1 MFHGAVS
8 LAAALSASGGW
19 LLLSGVLGWSHP
31 LADTLVGL
39 ACLLLGSFGGWQ
51 VLRAQRH
58 LADTA
63 RDLSAGRLETRASTA
78 WHGQSGELARRLN
91 QLARALT
98 QLHDRQ
104 AEGELQTHT
113 RLRQEQERL
122 QQTNRELRRALNES
136 LDAARTQSELFSN
149 LSHELRT
156 PLTAVLGY
164 ADLLRKSGLSA
175 AQEQQLATLDRS
187 ARGMLG
193 MINDLLD
200 WSRIEAGKLQ
210 LHEDRFDV
218 LATVEDTTTLLAPLA
233 YEKNLELVRI
243 CYHDVPRQITGDAQR
258 LRQILTNLISNA
270 IKFTPAGEVVVR
282 VMREREEGGK
292 TWLRFSV
299 SDSGIGI
306 APEQQQALFRP
317 FQQASRSTGGSGL
330 GLAITRRL
338 AGLMGGEIALDSE
351 PGRGSTFS
359 ALLPFAEL
367 QQEGLLER
375 TPDRRLREHSV
386 WVLEAHAT
394 ARLALSHWLEFW
406 GLRVT
411 SHDSAGTLGAALERA
426 TPNMRPA
433 AVIVGASESEAAE
446 PVFLERLRSW
456 SARAPVLVMLSSVS
470 LDAQARLRAAGAAA
484 CLPKCVGHEGL
495 QAELL
500 RLAGGTPHKR
510 PLPGH
515 RVLVADNNLPARRYI
530 AALCAELGLQV
541 FEAAD
546 GVQALEIWHAQQP
559 EFVLLDARMPAP
571 DGPACARSIRA
582 AEGARRRCRIYAIS
596 AHLEPEERREFLDAG
611 ADGVLIKP
619 FDGRQLARALRAGEP
634 APPSN
639 SATSVLGS
647 DPALLQLL
655 LEELPEQYGE
665 LAQAVARA
673 DSGSV
678 RAATHQLHG
687 TASFYHLAALKE
699 SCATLEQQLVRREGG
714 SAFGPARDRIQRD
727 LDATLGEIRDRL
739 AASRG
744 TAGAALP

>member
-1 MFHGAVS
+1 MFHGAAT
-8 LAAALSASGGW
+8 LALALATGGGW
-19 LLLSGVLGWSHP
+19 LLLSRALGWGGP
-31 LADTLVGL
+31 LADTLAGL
-39 ACLLLGSFGGWQ
+39 AMLALGGAGLWRAAQ
-51 VLRAQRH
+51 AQRH
-58 LADTA
+58 LAETV
-63 RDLSAGRLETRASTA
+63 RDLAAGRMEARA
-78 WHGQSGELARRLN
+78 GSGWAGVTGDIADRLN
-91 QLARALT
+91 LLARALT
-98 QLHDRQ
+98 QMHDRQ
-104 AEGELQTHT
+104 AEGELQANT
-113 RLRQEQERL
+113 RLRQELERV
-122 QQTNRELRRALNES
+122 QHTSRELRRALNES

-200 WSRIEAGKLQ
+200 WSRIEAGKLS
-210 LHEDRFDV
+210 LHEDHFDV

-243 CYHDVPRQITGDAQR
+243 FYHDVPRRIGGDAQR
-258 LRQILTNLISNA
+258 LRQIVTNLVSNA
-270 IKFTPAGEVVVR
+270 IKFTRTGEVVVR

-292 TWLRFSV
+292 VWLRFSV

-317 FQQASRSTGGSGL
+317 FQQASRSSGGSGL

-338 AGLMGGEIALDSE
+338 AELMGGEITLESE
-351 PGRGSTFS
+351 PGRGSTFG

-367 QQEGLLER
+367 PQEAALEPS
-375 TPDRRLREHSV
+375 PDRRLRERSA

-394 ARLALSHWLEFW
+394 ARLALAHWLEFW

-411 SHDSAGTLGAALERA
+411 AHADAGALTQALERA
-426 TPNMRPA
+426 SPNTLPA
-433 AVIVGASESEAAE
+433 IIIVGACEADAADAE
-446 PVFLERLRSW
+446 FTARLSSW
-456 SARAPVLVMLSSVS
+456 SARAPLLVLLSSVS
-470 LDAQARLRAAGAAA
+470 LEAQNRLRAAGAAG
-484 CLPKCVGHEGL
+484 CLPKCAGHEAL
-495 QAELL
+495 QTELL
-500 RLAGGTPHKR
+500 RLTGGGRQPQV
-510 PLPGH
+510 LPGQ

-530 AALCAELGLQV
+530 AALCAELGLQIH
-541 FEAAD
+541 EAAD
-546 GVQALEIWHAQQP
+546 GRQALELWRMHRP
-559 EFVLLDARMPAP
+559 DFVLLDARMPEP
-571 DGPACARSIRA
+571 DGAACARQIRA
-582 AEGARRRCRIYAIS
+582 EEGGAARCRIYAIS
-596 AHLEPEERREFLDAG
+596 AHLEPDERREFLEAG

-619 FDGRQLARALRAGEP
+619 FDGRELAQALRAGE
-634 APPSN
+634 AAASAG
-639 SATSVLGS
+639 SATTVLGS

-673 DSGSV
+673 DSGGV

-699 SCATLEQQLVRREGG
+699 SCATLERQLAQRPDPAQCGG
-714 SAFGPARDRIQRD
+714 ALGRIRHD
-727 LDATLGEIRDRL
+727 LDSTLSEIRVRL
-739 AASRG
+739 DVHRG
-744 TAGAALP
+744 GRVAAGA